1 MADIHVEEF
10 YKDAA
15 IALAQLYA
23 VFPRRVNL
31 FVEDIAGPD
40 EPDEFGLHSKR
51 HMACFGALLWLAEE
65 GLVRYVD
72 TIRQEALDQA
82 VLTREAFI
90 RLSSPAPGALVEGL
104 AVSPP
109 SPSVPPSIQKDLST
123 HIHLIR
129 EALKSGRSDRISL
142 AIQTTFFQEPA
153 AGTRH

>member
-15 IALAQLYA
+15 IALVQLYGA
-23 VFPRRVNL
+23 FPRRINL

-65 GLVRYVD
+65 GLLRYVD

-82 VLTREAFI
+82 VLTRDAFI
-90 RLSSPAPGALVEGL
+90 RLSAPAPETLTSEFVIPEETAAGNL
-104 AVSPP
+104 PP
-109 SPSVPPSIQKDLST
+109 SVQEDLST

-129 EALKSGRSDRISL
+129 RALRGGNSARISQIMQ
-142 AIQTTFFQEPA
+142 ATFFA
-153 AGTRH
+153 DRGNY